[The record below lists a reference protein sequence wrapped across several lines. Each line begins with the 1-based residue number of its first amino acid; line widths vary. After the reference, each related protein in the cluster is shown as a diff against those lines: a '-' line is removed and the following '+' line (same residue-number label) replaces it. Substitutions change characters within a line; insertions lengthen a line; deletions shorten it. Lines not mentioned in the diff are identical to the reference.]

1 MQIGKRVWRKES
13 GRIRRRI
20 CYDIAPE
27 KSVFR
32 MSKYYS
38 VAIDGPSGAGKSTIA
53 KAAAKA
59 LGFVYLDTGAIDRT
73 VAWHITMMGI
83 GPKDTDHVPMLL
95 DDANI
100 KIDFRE
106 DGQHMILNGKDITGE
121 IRTPEIS
128 ACASQVAAL
137 SCVRDFLLDL
147 QRDLAGQHN
156 IIMDGRDIGT
166 VVLPNASLKIYLTA
180 SAEKR
185 AQRRYEE
192 YLEKGQKATY
202 EEVLEDQKK
211 RDYDD
216 SHRKIA
222 PLKKAADAILVDTS
236 ELSLQESIDAVI
248 GLMQEKLGL

>member
-1 MQIGKRVWRKES
+1 MWNIPAAFFEFTKE
-13 GRIRRRI
+13 REIEM
-20 CYDIAPE
+20 E
-27 KSVFR
+27 KFL
-32 MSKYYS
+32 S

-59 LGFVYLDTGAIDRT
+59 LGFVYLDTGAIYRT

-83 GPKDTDHVPMLL
+83 GPRDTDHVPMLL

-100 KIDFRE
+100 EIRFQE
-106 DGQHMILNGKDITGE
+106 DGQHMILNGKDISGE

-128 ACASQVAAL
+128 AVASQVAQQK
-137 SCVRDFLLDL
+137 CVRDYLLEL
-147 QRDLAGQHN
+147 QRQLAKKHD

-166 VVLPNASLKIYLTA
+166 VVLPKASLKIYLTA

-192 YLEKGQKATY
+192 YLQKGQKAVY

-211 RDYDD
+211 RDHEDMN
-216 SHRKIA
+216 RKIA
-222 PLKKAADAILVDTS
+222 PLKQAKDAVLVDTTD
-236 ELSLQESIDAVI
+236 LSLEESIDTVI
-248 GLMQEKLGL
+248 SLIKEKLGR